1 MHTTTIIPTQDFLIS
16 DLSGG
21 HYDKLVIG
29 RHSESRILGIKHHM
43 PEGFTGRIIIDRV
56 TLLGTKNN
64 ERFLELQIVE
74 GKIDPD
80 SLTYVKLK
88 LKDDIRV
95 LSNRTLV
102 HHSPDSLEASVLT
115 IIEKKMLLKGLSI

>member
-16 DLSGG
+16 DLSDS
-21 HYDKLVIG
+21 HYEKLVIG
-29 RHSESRILGIKHHM
+29 RHSESRIGGIKHHM
-43 PEGFTGRIIIDRV
+43 PEGFTGRIIIDWM
-56 TLLGTKNN
+56 TSLGTKNN

-80 SLTYVKLK
+80 SLAYVKLK
-88 LKDDIRV
+88 LNDDIRI

-102 HHSPDSLEASVLT
+102 HHSPESLEASVLT
-115 IIEKKMLLKGLSI
+115 LIEKKMLRKGLSI